1 MMEKEMRALK
11 AEVTSLRSKL
21 PRTEKVKV
29 TTISF
34 KDIKTEIEEEYPTK
48 IVMESDPDEDSRIIE
63 ILKLLDEENATK
75 KQKAEGMEK
84 KREEE
89 ANFVASEKAKLVA
102 AEKAVAEAEDFAIKA
117 AAEAKKVLAAKKA
130 ADEKRRIDEA
140 TAAAARE
147 AVEKM
152 LEEET
157 KSKKMTKGV
166 ETAQAKAETVKK
178 TATRKA
184 AAKSA
189 TSAAM
194 KSDDGKS
201 TTKKATVIDSDD
213 WSTLSE
219 STLKRKSVAQL
230 NEYLTRKG
238 AAVSHQDGK
247 SMNKSELLEAVKSLK
262 ISV

>member
-1 MMEKEMRALK
+1 
-11 AEVTSLRSKL
+11 VTTLRSKL
-21 PRTEKVKV
+21 PRTEKLKV

-48 IVMESDPDEDSRIIE
+48 IIMESDSDEDSRIIE
-63 ILKLLDEENATK
+63 ILKLLDEENAMK

-89 ANFVASEKAKLVA
+89 ANYVASEKAKVVA
-102 AEKAVAEAEDFAIKA
+102 AEKALAEAEDFAIKA
-117 AAEAKKVLAAKKA
+117 AAEAKKVLAAKMA
-130 ADEKRRIDEA
+130 ADEKRRKA

-152 LEEET
+152 LEEEA
-157 KSKKMTKGV
+157 KSYKMTKGV
-166 ETAQAKAETVKK
+166 ETAQVKAETVKK
-178 TATRKA
+178 TSTRKA

-189 TSAAM
+189 TSVAI
-194 KSDDGKS
+194 KSEDGKS
-201 TTKKATVIDSDD
+201 TTKKATVIDSND

-238 AAVSHQDGK
+238 AAVTHQDGK
-247 SMNKSELLEAVKSLK
+247 SMNKSELLEAVKRLK
-262 ISV
+262 VSV

>member
-1 MMEKEMRALK
+1 MRALK
-11 AEVTSLRSKL
+11 AEVTTLRSKL
-21 PRTEKVKV
+21 PRTEKLKV

-48 IVMESDPDEDSRIIE
+48 IIMESDSDEDSRIIE
-63 ILKLLDEENATK
+63 ILKLLDEENAMK

-89 ANFVASEKAKLVA
+89 ANYVASEKAKVEA
-102 AEKAVAEAEDFAIKA
+102 AEKALAEAEDFAIKA
-117 AAEAKKVLAAKKA
+117 AAEAKKVLAAKMA
-130 ADEKRRIDEA
+130 ADEKRRKA

-152 LEEET
+152 LEEEA
-157 KSKKMTKGV
+157 KSNKMTKGV
-166 ETAQAKAETVKK
+166 ETAQVKAETVKK

-189 TSAAM
+189 TSVAI
-194 KSDDGKS
+194 KSEDGKS

-238 AAVSHQDGK
+238 AAVTHQDGK
-247 SMNKSELLEAVKSLK
+247 SMNKSELLEAVKK
-262 ISV
+262 VSV

>member
-1 MMEKEMRALK
+1 MRALK
-11 AEVTSLRSKL
+11 AEVTTLRSKL
-21 PRTEKVKV
+21 PRTEKLKV

-48 IVMESDPDEDSRIIE
+48 IIMESDSDEDSRIIE
-63 ILKLLDEENATK
+63 ILKLLDEENAMK

-89 ANFVASEKAKLVA
+89 AIFVASEKAKVVA
-102 AEKAVAEAEDFAIKA
+102 AEKAEAEDFAIKA
-117 AAEAKKVLAAKKA
+117 AAEAKKALAAKMA

-152 LEEET
+152 LEEEA

-189 TSAAM
+189 TSVAI
-194 KSDDGKS
+194 KSEDGKS

-238 AAVSHQDGK
+238 ATVTHQDGK
-247 SMNKSELLEAVKSLK
+247 SMNKSELLEAVKSMT
-262 ISV
+262 V

>member
-1 MMEKEMRALK
+1 MEKEMRALK
-11 AEVTSLRSKL
+11 AEVTTLRSKL
-21 PRTEKVKV
+21 TRREKVKV
-29 TTISF
+29 TSISF
-34 KDIKTEIEEEYPTK
+34 KDIKTEIEEEFPMK

-63 ILKLLDEENATK
+63 ILRLLDEENATK

-89 ANFVASEKAKLVA
+89 ANFVASKKAKAVA
-102 AEKAVAEAEDFAIKA
+102 AEKAVADAEDFAIKA
-117 AAEAKKVLAAKKA
+117 AANAKKSLAAKMA
-130 ADEKRRIDEA
+130 ADEKRHIDEA
-140 TAAAARE
+140 AAAVARE
-147 AVEKM
+147 AVKKM
-152 LEEET
+152 LEEEANST
-157 KSKKMTKGV
+157 KMSKRV

-189 TSAAM
+189 TSVAV
-194 KSDDGKS
+194 KSDDGKA
-201 TTKKATVIDSDD
+201 TTKKAAVIDSDD

-238 AAVSHQDGK
+238 AAVTHQDGK
-247 SMNKSELLEAVKSLK
+247 SMSKSELLEAVKSLK
-262 ISV
+262 VAV

>member
-1 MMEKEMRALK
+1 MRALK
-11 AEVTSLRSKL
+11 AEVTTLRSKL
-21 PRTEKVKV
+21 PRTEKLKV

-34 KDIKTEIEEEYPTK
+34 KDIKTEIEEEYPKK
-48 IVMESDPDEDSRIIE
+48 IIMESDSDEDSRIIE
-63 ILKLLDEENATK
+63 ILKLLDEENAMK

-89 ANFVASEKAKLVA
+89 ANFVASEKAKVVA
-102 AEKAVAEAEDFAIKA
+102 AEKVAIKA
-117 AAEAKKVLAAKKA
+117 SEAKKVLAAKMA
-130 ADEKRRIDEA
+130 ADEIRRIDEA

-152 LEEET
+152 LEEEA
-157 KSKKMTKGV
+157 KSKKRTKGV
-166 ETAQAKAETVKK
+166 ETAQVKAETVKK

-189 TSAAM
+189 TSVAI
-194 KSDDGKS
+194 KSENGKS

-238 AAVSHQDGK
+238 AAVTHQDGK

-262 ISV
+262 VSV